1 MKDDALIALLPQA
14 FARRASCWVWID
26 PEARLL
32 ALGVGNQ
39 GKADKIT
46 TSLMRVAGGGSGA
59 LALALLQ
66 TQTSPQAA
74 MASWLA
80 SEDGAALHPAF
91 AIERECELKG
101 SGEESAVVRF
111 ARHPLETP
119 EVRQHIQEGKL
130 PTRLALGWAGR
141 MSLVLTQALQLKK
154 LRYADGLFD
163 KDGQSDNR
171 DERFDADAALATGE
185 LSRLIPDLIEALGG
199 EMNEMGEPGSAAPA
213 ATPAAAAAVQAGE
226 DAGPPF

>member
-1 MKDDALIALLPQA
+1 M
-14 FARRASCWVWID
+14 
-26 PEARLL
+26 
-32 ALGVGNQ
+32 
-39 GKADKIT
+39 
-46 TSLMRVAGGGSGA
+46 
-59 LALALLQ
+59 
-66 TQTSPQAA
+66 
-74 MASWLA
+74 
-80 SEDGAALHPAF
+80 
-91 AIERECELKG
+91 
-101 SGEESAVVRF
+101 RF

-141 MSLVLTQALQLKK
+141 MSFVLTQALQLKK

-163 KDGQSDNR
+163 QDGPSDNR

-213 ATPAAAAAVQAGE
+213 ATPTAAAVQAGE